1 MTHERHVMD
10 MPIRVSS
17 VDILT
22 IGAGGG
28 SIGWFDAAGQFRV
41 GPQSAG
47 ATPGPACYNGG
58 GEEPT
63 VTDAN
68 LVLGVLGPEQR
79 LGGEVALNNDLAHK
93 ACEKLGRRLGMG
105 AQEVAWGIRRIVNA
119 AMAGAT
125 RAVSVGRGYDPRDFS
140 LIAFGGAGPM
150 HAVDIAA
157 ELEIPKVLVPAIP
170 GCLSAFGLV
179 VSDVTHDYVM
189 THLAPIS
196 DTLHLQLERIFAEFA
211 AGAHA
216 QLADEGIEE
225 KRCELFRILDLRYIG
240 EQSSVSVPVAANDA
254 DWLAATTQE
263 FHAMHE
269 RLYGFCVLDE
279 PVEVVNVRMRAVG
292 RLYRPP
298 RNGAAK
304 PASATRSPQRIGTR
318 MVAFGPNKG
327 DRVETPVYERTALV
341 PGTSFTGPAIVEQN
355 DSTLIV
361 PAKRIVRTDEHS
373 NLLIEAGS
381 REHQQ
386 SRPNHV
392 GGSALRSHQCCRGDE
407 GRGGTHRL
415 FDLWKEAGDLSC
427 GLLTSSS
434 ELAVQGIGDI
444 PVHLASMPMSLGAC
458 LKRIPPET
466 LKPGDVVYQNDP
478 YQGNNHLPDFI
489 MAKPIFFSG
498 QIVGYSAVR
507 GHYVDVGG
515 GGPGSYSATMP
526 DIYAEGLRIPPVR
539 IYEEGKI
546 NRTSSTYSCTT
557 RAIRANAMAICV
569 RNMRAVSRQSGASS
583 ASARVRARDLPGGDG
598 TNRRCR

>member
-1 MTHERHVMD
+1 M
-10 MPIRVSS
+10 
-17 VDILT
+17 
-22 IGAGGG
+22 
-28 SIGWFDAAGQFRV
+28 
-41 GPQSAG
+41 
-47 ATPGPACYNGG
+47 
-58 GEEPT
+58 
-63 VTDAN
+63 
-68 LVLGVLGPEQR
+68 LGPEQR
-79 LGGEVALNNDLAHK
+79 LGGEVALNTDLAHK
-93 ACEKLGRRLGMG
+93 ACEKLGRRLGMS

-196 DTLHLQLERIFAEFA
+196 DTLHLQLERIFAELA

-225 KRCELFRILDLRYIG
+225 KRRELFRILDLRYIG
-240 EQSSVSVPVAANDA
+240 EQSSVSVPVAANGA

-269 RLYGFCVLDE
+269 LLYGFCVPDE

-304 PASATRSPQRIGTR
+304 PASAMRSPQRISTR

-355 DSTLIV
+355 DSTLII
-361 PAKRIVRTDEHS
+361 PPKRIVRADEHS
-373 NLLIEAGS
+373 NLLIQAG
-381 REHQQ
+381 
-386 SRPNHV
+386 
-392 GGSALRSHQCCRGDE
+392 
-407 GRGGTHRL
+407 
-415 FDLWKEAGDLSC
+415 
-427 GLLTSSS
+427 
-434 ELAVQGIGDI
+434 
-444 PVHLASMPMSLGAC
+444 
-458 LKRIPPET
+458 
-466 LKPGDVVYQNDP
+466 
-478 YQGNNHLPDFI
+478 
-489 MAKPIFFSG
+489 
-498 QIVGYSAVR
+498 
-507 GHYVDVGG
+507 
-515 GGPGSYSATMP
+515 
-526 DIYAEGLRIPPVR
+526 
-539 IYEEGKI
+539 
-546 NRTSSTYSCTT
+546 
-557 RAIRANAMAICV
+557 
-569 RNMRAVSRQSGASS
+569 VS
-583 ASARVRARDLPGGDG
+583 
-598 TNRRCR
+598 

>member
-1 MTHERHVMD
+1 
-10 MPIRVSS
+10 
-17 VDILT
+17 
-22 IGAGGG
+22 
-28 SIGWFDAAGQFRV
+28 
-41 GPQSAG
+41 
-47 ATPGPACYNGG
+47 
-58 GEEPT
+58 
-63 VTDAN
+63 
-68 LVLGVLGPEQR
+68 
-79 LGGEVALNNDLAHK
+79 
-93 ACEKLGRRLGMG
+93 
-105 AQEVAWGIRRIVNA
+105 
-119 AMAGAT
+119 
-125 RAVSVGRGYDPRDFS
+125 
-140 LIAFGGAGPM
+140 
-150 HAVDIAA
+150 
-157 ELEIPKVLVPAIP
+157 VLVPAIP

-341 PGTSFTGPAIVEQN
+341 PGMSFTGPAIVEQN

-373 NLLIEAGS
+373 NLLIEAG
-381 REHQQ
+381 
-386 SRPNHV
+386 
-392 GGSALRSHQCCRGDE
+392 
-407 GRGGTHRL
+407 
-415 FDLWKEAGDLSC
+415 
-427 GLLTSSS
+427 
-434 ELAVQGIGDI
+434 
-444 PVHLASMPMSLGAC
+444 
-458 LKRIPPET
+458 
-466 LKPGDVVYQNDP
+466 
-478 YQGNNHLPDFI
+478 
-489 MAKPIFFSG
+489 
-498 QIVGYSAVR
+498 
-507 GHYVDVGG
+507 
-515 GGPGSYSATMP
+515 
-526 DIYAEGLRIPPVR
+526 
-539 IYEEGKI
+539 
-546 NRTSSTYSCTT
+546 
-557 RAIRANAMAICV
+557 
-569 RNMRAVSRQSGASS
+569 VS
-583 ASARVRARDLPGGDG
+583 
-598 TNRRCR
+598 